1 MSAAAENTGS
11 FSSLSRERAFTGID
25 VANVMSNGSVKHAS
39 SMPAATASSP
49 RQSSGSAARSINF
62 GVAEFTDSEPVAQLL
77 GSSTTP
83 ATIEVD
89 AAMLPRVVALAISSH
104 VLSQSN
110 PQFVLYVVDVTTTR
124 LQWKIKRRY
133 SQFRNLHQRLLD
145 KGYSCPSFPGR
156 ALFNM

>member
-1 MSAAAENTGS
+1 MSAADENSGS
-11 FSSLSRERAFTGID
+11 FSSLPRERAFTGID
-25 VANVMSNGSVKHAS
+25 VANVMSSGSVKHAS

-49 RQSSGSAARSINF
+49 RQSSGSVARSINL
-62 GVAEFTDSEPVAQLL
+62 GVAESTDSEPVAQLL
-77 GSSTTP
+77 GPSVTP

>member
-1 MSAAAENTGS
+1 
-11 FSSLSRERAFTGID
+11 
-25 VANVMSNGSVKHAS
+25 
-39 SMPAATASSP
+39 
-49 RQSSGSAARSINF
+49 
-62 GVAEFTDSEPVAQLL
+62 
-77 GSSTTP
+77 
-83 ATIEVD
+83 
-89 AAMLPRVVALAISSH
+89 MLPRVVALAISSH

-133 SQFRNLHQRLLD
+133 SQFRSLNQRLLD

>member
-1 MSAAAENTGS
+1 
-11 FSSLSRERAFTGID
+11 L
-25 VANVMSNGSVKHAS
+25 
-39 SMPAATASSP
+39 
-49 RQSSGSAARSINF
+49 
-62 GVAEFTDSEPVAQLL
+62 GVAESTDSEPVAQLL
-77 GSSTTP
+77 GPSVTP

>member
-1 MSAAAENTGS
+1 M
-11 FSSLSRERAFTGID
+11 
-25 VANVMSNGSVKHAS
+25 
-39 SMPAATASSP
+39 
-49 RQSSGSAARSINF
+49 
-62 GVAEFTDSEPVAQLL
+62 DSEPVAQLL
-77 GSSTTP
+77 GPSVTP

-110 PQFVLYVVDVTTTR
+110 PQCVLYVVDVTTTR